1 MKKLNFGAGS
11 TILSGW
17 DNIDIQKSLK
27 ITMSFD
33 FNKFPYPL
41 KDNTYDFIHIDN
53 VLEHL
58 NSPDKVLDELWK
70 KSKNNTIIRII
81 VPYYNNKGASGS
93 MQHKCYFSDHTF
105 KDYVEER
112 KQIEKKEKYK
122 IKKLILIPTKVG
134 KKMPKKLREKL
145 SLFIGGLISKVYI
158 ELKVVK

>member
-112 KQIEKKEKYK
+112 KQI
-122 IKKLILIPTKVG
+122 
-134 KKMPKKLREKL
+134 
-145 SLFIGGLISKVYI
+145 
-158 ELKVVK
+158 